1 MRAPWICW
9 MAPLTAPRM
18 APLLIDGSVRLSKSA
33 RPKKTMP
40 SLGAAEKPAID
51 KPGKATESTM
61 PGTLSAI
68 ELICRMTASVRS
80 SEAPAGS
87 CAMPIRYCLSG
98 AGTKPAGMR
107 ANMNAVAA
115 SSTP

>member
-1 MRAPWICW
+1 MPNFDSSGV
-9 MAPLTAPRM
+9 L
-18 APLLIDGSVRLSKSA
+18 RLSNGA

-40 SLGAAEKPAID
+40 SFGAAEKPAID
-51 KPGKATESTM
+51 RPGKATESTM
-61 PGTLSAI
+61 PGTFSAMSLMRRI
-68 ELICRMTASVRS
+68 TASVRS

-107 ANMNAVAA
+107 VNSSAA
-115 SSTP
+115 RPSSTA